1 MIDAVRVGPIC
12 YEIREMENVLIDG
25 GLAAGYMDADATQI
39 VVASGLPAPV
49 KAVTLMHEIL
59 HALLLQAGSKHGN
72 NENLIECL
80 SYGLVQLCR
89 DNKGLFGELRS
100 MTERLESRQMGFVCP
115 DDEKAALSVG

>member
-1 MIDAVRVGPIC
+1 
-12 YEIREMENVLIDG
+12 MENVLIDG

-39 VVASGLPAPV
+39 VVASGLPSPV

-80 SYGLVQLCR
+80 AYGLVQLSR
-89 DNKGLFGELRS
+89 DNKGLFDELSS
-100 MTERLESRQMGFVCP
+100 MTERLGSRQIGFVCP
-115 DDEKAALSVG
+115 DEEKAELSVG